1 MKEYFKEEDLEL
13 TNDKLIELK
22 KSIKVAERKYNIL
35 FAILSFVLKNYII
48 FENNT
53 HKLTNYYFHGHIQLL
68 HNQTHN

>member
-1 MKEYFKEEDLEL
+1 MVK
-13 TNDKLIELK
+13 N
-22 KSIKVAERKYNIL
+22 YNFNTIRSECIS
-35 FAILSFVLKNYII
+35 FRSEFVLKYYIN